1 MRETSARPLLL
12 LAICLLSTGCL
23 SNSPES
29 EVDVSRIAPAVVTEL
44 SDTENKQTKETEMST
59 PVKLETATFAG
70 GCFWCTEAI
79 YQETAG
85 VETVVSGYA
94 GGKKETAIYS
104 LVGQGNTGHA
114 EVVQIRFDPA
124 IVSYGDLLE
133 IFWKTHDPTT
143 LNQQGADIGTQYRSA
158 VFFHNEDQQETA
170 VAYKKQLDESGV
182 FKKPIVTEIT
192 KAPEFH
198 VAEDYHQ
205 DYFTLNPE
213 QGYCRAV
220 VIPKL
225 EKFRKEFSAKLK
237 KNQKPS
243 DENKKPHDNKNT
255 VEPKKVIKTDAQWK
269 DQLTPEQ
276 YRVARK
282 QGTERAFTNEYWDN
296 KEEGVYLCVC
306 CGEPLFDSKSK
317 FKSGT
322 GWPSYFQPISQQ
334 STTTKIDRH
343 FFSTRTEVKCNTCDA
358 HLGHVFEDGPQP
370 TGKRYCINSVTLKF
384 NKKTDE

>member
-1 MRETSARPLLL
+1 M
-12 LAICLLSTGCL
+12 
-23 SNSPES
+23 
-29 EVDVSRIAPAVVTEL
+29 
-44 SDTENKQTKETEMST
+44 
-59 PVKLETATFAG
+59 
-70 GCFWCTEAI
+70 
-79 YQETAG
+79 
-85 VETVVSGYA
+85 
-94 GGKKETAIYS
+94 
-104 LVGQGNTGHA
+104 
-114 EVVQIRFDPA
+114 
-124 IVSYGDLLE
+124 
-133 IFWKTHDPTT
+133 
-143 LNQQGADIGTQYRSA
+143 
-158 VFFHNEDQQETA
+158 
-170 VAYKKQLDESGV
+170 
-182 FKKPIVTEIT
+182 
-192 KAPEFH
+192 
-198 VAEDYHQ
+198 
-205 DYFTLNPE
+205 
-213 QGYCRAV
+213 
-220 VIPKL
+220 
-225 EKFRKEFSAKLK
+225 
-237 KNQKPS
+237 
-243 DENKKPHDNKNT
+243 
-255 VEPKKVIKTDAQWK
+255 KTDAQWK